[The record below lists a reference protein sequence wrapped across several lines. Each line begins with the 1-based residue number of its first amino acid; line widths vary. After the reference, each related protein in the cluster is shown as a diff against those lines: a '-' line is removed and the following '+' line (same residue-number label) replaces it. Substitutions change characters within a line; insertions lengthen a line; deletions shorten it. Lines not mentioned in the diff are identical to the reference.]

1 MSDDAFFQLSDGRVI
16 DVSKVHVNIRPYIQ
30 PWDGKLYKF
39 TQLGGSP
46 ILYLDEHDNVLCAE
60 CATENMNGEDGP
72 VVAEVNWEDP
82 DLFCDECSERIES
95 AYAEDEA
102 SLPRDV

>member
-1 MSDDAFFQLSDGRVI
+1 MSDDAFFKLSDGRVI
-16 DVSKVHVNIRPYIQ
+16 DVSKVHVNIRPHIQ

-39 TQLGGSP
+39 SSFGCYP
-46 ILYLDEHDNVLCAE
+46 IVYLDGKNNVLCSE
-60 CATENMNGEDGP
+60 CATSGMCEEDGP
-72 VVAEVNWEDP
+72 VVADVNWEDP
-82 DLFCDECSERIES
+82 DLFCDECSQRIES